1 MGGHVVHHLE
11 ADAVAQTH
19 LEESLGQTAIAH
31 RGSSGHHAIFHHLL
45 NFLVVGLQGEEVGA
59 AGLGID
65 DGPYQHHRA
74 LRLLEFGGH
83 HLVCLADG
91 RGEGDQR
98 GRHIQLLEGA
108 GHAVLTADGGDAE
121 ADLCVQCAQQSGQ
134 RLAPALRGSAKALEV
149 LLEGQV
155 GVLIAEAG
163 GHQLGHT
170 LDDGHPCAHILVGAH
185 EVGVVAPCHAGAG
198 AGLAV
203 HRQLCHHGVLRGE
216 LVGTAEGHEHG
227 SSTDGGVEPLRKA
240 LLAADVQI
248 AHHILHLLFE
258 GHAGPLGLPDSPLL
272 DVDVLVLGGRLEDMD
287 SIQFLPRIR
296 GLARKPLVLL
306 RDDGRNEKSAVESL
320 SQEDACYLIR
330 QATLEDMLQELRV
343 PAHRPAES
351 LEKRCERIYRSW
363 GLSTYDANKRYLTG
377 ALRMMMGSDHR
388 LAIRKEILGPVAEEY
403 NLTVAAVDSALRRLL
418 ETLDETGTQ
427 TWRDFRKEYGLERRK
442 VTIGRLLYALESKL
456 SQQ

>member
-1 MGGHVVHHLE
+1 MKQNVPLVRSFSALE
-11 ADAVAQTH
+11 PYQEAYTLACSLETEGQGCWLTVSRTKAPDDPADTARTWVPAPEEECGRLLQFLYENSVQPELWQDAIPAGIRRRSRQKTCGKGARRVSYEEQDVIWRVALASYDPREMRVWTRY
-19 LEESLGQTAIAH
+19 LEERNPAI
-31 RGSSGHHAIFHHLL
+31 RCTGYRSS
-45 NFLVVGLQGEEVGA
+45 
-59 AGLGID
+59 
-65 DGPYQHHRA
+65 RT
-74 LRLLEFGGH
+74 LLE
-83 HLVCLADG
+83 
-91 RGEGDQR
+91 R
-98 GRHIQLLEGA
+98 LEQG
-108 GHAVLTADGGDAE
+108 
-121 ADLCVQCAQQSGQ
+121 
-134 RLAPALRGSAKALEV
+134 
-149 LLEGQV
+149 
-155 GVLIAEAG
+155 
-163 GHQLGHT
+163 
-170 LDDGHPCAHILVGAH
+170 
-185 EVGVVAPCHAGAG
+185 
-198 AGLAV
+198 
-203 HRQLCHHGVLRGE
+203 
-216 LVGTAEGHEHG
+216 
-227 SSTDGGVEPLRKA
+227 
-240 LLAADVQI
+240 
-248 AHHILHLLFE
+248 
-258 GHAGPLGLPDSPLL
+258 

-287 SIQFLPRIR
+287 SIQFLPKIR

-363 GLSTYDANKRYLTG
+363 GLSTCDANKRYLTG